1 MLLRRITYLVLLV
14 LIFSGCSKTSF
25 IGKRF
30 DNFNAYYNT
39 FYNAK
44 KQYRSGVEALE
55 RASELEIDRNQYLD
69 IFITPAR
76 VSNQNNFNDAIKK
89 SADVLR
95 ENPGS
100 KWVDDALMLIG
111 KSYFYLQ
118 NYVGAEQKFQE
129 IISLGGD
136 LEDEA
141 RFWLARTLIASNSFS
156 RASDHLEVSLNRE
169 GRSSRWESMFRMAL
183 GELYV
188 KQEAWGEAAGEL
200 ELSLQNAKDK
210 NFAARAQFLLGQL
223 YEKLEQHDN
232 AGQAYKRVLRFKP
245 DYSLAYAAKISQVRV
260 EGQYGDATQALR
272 LLRSMERD
280 DKNFDNRA
288 ELLMQRGRIYQAM
301 GDADRAYNTYDALL
315 FPDDQTMNTSRV
327 RGPVHYALGELYRD
341 DYFDFSFAAAHFDT
355 ARTSLSQLNRTSG
368 ANGRQVQYA
377 PEALIDSERQ
387 AEVFGSFATVYDEIA
402 HFDSLLWLGT
412 MDQEGF
418 DAFILELRRERAEE
432 MAAQQ
437 REIAKRQ
444 AEQQFQNLN
453 NNVRQGPQKQIDGAT
468 GNQGSSEQGFLFH
481 KDRIRVQE
489 GRVSFITRW
498 GERPR
503 VPNWR
508 RLDAIRNAT
517 SNAEDGGVA
526 DAVENAELLITE
538 ASNELLPEIDYSDV
552 PREPDQQTA
561 MREQRALVQYEL
573 GNVLF
578 LAMERPD
585 SAATWY
591 RMVIDEAGDQP
602 VAQRAFYA
610 LAEVQRALGDTDSA
624 NRLYTEVLERYP
636 ESDFADQVR
645 ERLGLPPVQYQSTD
659 SLALAEA
666 AYKSAYQLWQSHQY
680 EQAVTDMVML
690 ASNHAMPDMVPKAL
704 LATGSIYL
712 EWAARDRLDVHAL
725 PLPAVPDS
733 LLLEQGLVD
742 STIYSQPVRV
752 PTNIEELDEE
762 SPALSNAAVQNA
774 LASLNEA
781 DSLRAISD
789 NLYNLSDS
797 LYVVSDSYYGQSSE
811 LQAVSD
817 SLYQVSEKL
826 QLRSDSLFA
835 RADALDRVVD
845 EQLLASGIS
854 LDRNGLR
861 NLAGSNTS
869 QDTTGG
875 GDTMLMPGRKSLKL
889 DRLFSTIKERFPQSP
904 HAQYADQ
911 MLRAIIELRPGQ
923 DTTIVQAL
931 AQEDLQKELDAMT
944 PEEKHLLMPGE
955 MDTSGKGWTLIVASF
970 SEEER
975 ANVVME
981 EYKAKGYKSAVIQ
994 GATRFRVA
1002 VGQFPTLEEAR
1013 SGLEAYKEELPP
1025 TTWFLDIEKPR

>member
-1 MLLRRITYLVLLV
+1 MLLRRVSYLVLL
-14 LIFSGCSKTSF
+14 LLFLTGCSKTSF

-44 KQYRSGVEALE
+44 KLYRSGVETLE
-55 RASELEIDRNQYLD
+55 RASEQEIDRNQYLAV
-69 IFITPAR
+69 FITPSR

-95 ENPGS
+95 ENPNS

-141 RFWLARTLIASNSFS
+141 RFWLARTLIASNSYS
-156 RASDHLEVSLNRE
+156 RAADHLEVSLNRE
-169 GRSSRWESMFRMAL
+169 GRSARWESMFRMAL

-245 DYSLAYAAKISQVRV
+245 DYPLAYAAQISQVRV
-260 EGQYGDATQALR
+260 EGQYGDPDQALR

-288 ELLMQRGRIYQAM
+288 ELAMQRGRIYQAM
-301 GDADRAYNTYDALL
+301 GDPDRAYDAYDALL
-315 FPDDQTMNTSRV
+315 YPDDPTMNTSRV

-341 DYFDFSFAAAHFDT
+341 SYLDFSFAAAHFDT
-355 ARTSLSQLNRTSG
+355 ARTSLSQLTRTANAG
-368 ANGRQVQYA
+368 NGRQTQFA
-377 PEALIDSERQ
+377 PEALTDSERQ
-387 AEVFGSFATVYDEIA
+387 SEIFGSFASVYDEVA
-402 HFDSLLWLGT
+402 HFDSLLWLGS
-412 MDQEGF
+412 MDQEAF

-432 MAAQQ
+432 MVAQQ
-437 REIAKRQ
+437 RELARRQ
-444 AEQQFQNLN
+444 AEQQFQNLS

-489 GRVSFITRW
+489 GRISFITRW

-517 SNAEDGGVA
+517 EDVGNGDNGDAAE
-526 DAVENAELLITE
+526 NTELLIAET
-538 ASNELLPEIDYSDV
+538 SNELLPEIDYSDV
-552 PREPDQQTA
+552 PREPDQQEA
-561 MREQRALVQYEL
+561 MKAQRALVQYEL

-624 NRLYTEVLERYP
+624 NRLYSEVLERYP

-645 ERLGLPPVQYQSTD
+645 DRLGLPPVEHQSTD

-666 AYKSAYQLWQSHQY
+666 AYDRAYQLWQNRQY
-680 EQAVTDMVML
+680 ERAVTDMVML
-690 ASNHAMPDMVPKAL
+690 ASNHTMPEMVPKAL

-733 LLLEQGLVD
+733 LLFKQGLVD
-742 STIYSQPVRV
+742 STIYSRPVQIPV
-752 PTNIEELDEE
+752 SAGEPDDLKPE
-762 SPALSNAAVQNA
+762 LSNAFVQKA
-774 LASLNEA
+774 LAALNEA
-781 DSLRAISD
+781 DSLRIVSD
-789 NLYNLSDS
+789 GLYNLSDS
-797 LYVVSDSYYGQSSE
+797 LYIVSDSYYGQNAE
-811 LQAVSD
+811 LQTVSD
-817 SLYQVSEKL
+817 SLYNVSEKL

-835 RADALDRVVD
+835 RADALDAIVD
-845 EQLLASGIS
+845 QQLLESGTS
-854 LDRNGLR
+854 LGRDELR
-861 NLAGSNTS
+861 SLAGS
-869 QDTTGG
+869 DGG
-875 GDTMLMPGRKSLKL
+875 EGEAGREELIMPGARSLKL
-889 DRLFSTIKERFPQSP
+889 DRLFSAVKERFPQSP

-911 MLRAIIELRPGQ
+911 MLRAIVELRPGQ
-923 DTTIVQAL
+923 DTTIVQELAL
-931 AQEDLQKELDAMT
+931 EDLQSELDAMT
-944 PEEKHLLMPGE
+944 PEERYLRIPGE
-955 MDTSGKGWTLIVASF
+955 IDTSGKGWTLIVASF

-975 ANVVME
+975 ASVVME

-1002 VGQFPTLEEAR
+1002 VGQFPTLDDAR
-1013 SGLEAYKEELPP
+1013 SGLEAFKEELPP

>member
-1 MLLRRITYLVLLV
+1 MLLRRLSYLLL
-14 LIFSGCSKTSF
+14 LLLFLTGCGKTSF
-25 IGKRF
+25 IGKRY

-44 KQYRSGVEALE
+44 KLYRSGVETLE
-55 RASELEIDRNQYLD
+55 RASEQEIDRNQYLPV
-69 IFITPAR
+69 FITPSR
-76 VSNQNNFNDAIKK
+76 VSNQTSFNDAIKK

-95 ENPGS
+95 ENPNS

-156 RASDHLEVSLNRE
+156 RAADHLEVSLNRE

-200 ELSLQNAKDK
+200 ERSLQNARDK

-223 YEKLEQHDN
+223 YEKLEQHEN
-232 AGQAYKRVLRFKP
+232 ASQAYKRVLRFKP
-245 DYSLAYAAKISQVRV
+245 DYSLAYAAQISQVRV
-260 EGQYGDATQALR
+260 EGRYGNANQALR
-272 LLRSMERD
+272 LLRGMERD

-288 ELLMQRGRIYQAM
+288 ELAMHRGRIYQAM
-301 GDADRAYNTYDALL
+301 GDPDRAFDTYDALL
-315 FPDDQTMNTSRV
+315 FPDDPTMNTSRV

-341 DYFDFSFAAAHFDT
+341 NYLDFSFAAAHFDT
-355 ARTSLSQLNRTSG
+355 ARTSLSQITRT
-368 ANGRQVQYA
+368 ANANNGRQMQFA

-387 AEVFGSFATVYDEIA
+387 AEVFGSFAAVYDEIA
-402 HFDSLLWLGT
+402 HFDSLLYLGT
-412 MDQEGF
+412 MDQEAF
-418 DAFILELRRERAEE
+418 DDFILELRRERAEE

-444 AEQQFQNLN
+444 TEQQFQNLSN
-453 NNVRQGPQKQIDGAT
+453 SVSQGPQKQIDGAT

-481 KDRIRVQE
+481 KDRIRIQE
-489 GRVSFITRW
+489 GRVNFITRW

-508 RLDAIRNAT
+508 RLDAIQNAT
-517 SNAEDGGVA
+517 AETGGGNS
-526 DAVENAELLITE
+526 DAFENTEMLIAE
-538 ASNELLPEIDYSDV
+538 ASNELLPAIDYTDV
-552 PREPDQQTA
+552 PREADQQVA
-561 MREQRALVQYEL
+561 MKAQRALVQYEL

-610 LAEVQRALGDTDSA
+610 LAEVQRALGDSDSA

-645 ERLGLPPVQYQSTD
+645 DRLGLPPVQHQSTD

-666 AYKSAYQLWQSHQY
+666 AYESAYRLWQSHQY
-680 EQAVTDMVML
+680 EQAVTDMVLL
-690 ASNHAMPDMVPKAL
+690 ASNHTTPDMVPKAL

-733 LLLEQGLVD
+733 LLFKQGLVD
-742 STIYSQPVRV
+742 STIYNQQVPIPVTTVQQDLVRS
-752 PTNIEELDEE
+752 E
-762 SPALSNAAVQNA
+762 LSNPSVQKA
-774 LASLNEA
+774 LTMLNEA
-781 DSLRAISD
+781 DSLRIISD
-789 NLYNLSDS
+789 GLYNLSDS
-797 LYVVSDSYYGQSSE
+797 LYIVSDSYYGQNAD

-826 QLRSDSLFA
+826 QLRSDSLFSKA
-835 RADALDRVVD
+835 GTLEELAERQLRESGVSIDKNALRD
-845 EQLLASGIS
+845 LAASGI
-854 LDRNGLR
+854 
-861 NLAGSNTS
+861 AAK
-869 QDTTGG
+869 
-875 GDTMLMPGRKSLKL
+875 GDSVEAVSMPGTRSLKL
-889 DRLFSTIKERFPQSP
+889 DRLFSTVKERFPQSP
-904 HAQYADQ
+904 HAQFADQ
-911 MLRAIIELRPGQ
+911 MLRAIVELRPGQ
-923 DTTIVQAL
+923 DTTIVQVL
-931 AQEDLQKELDAMT
+931 AEEDLQKELDAMT
-944 PEEKHLLMPGE
+944 PEERYLLKPGE
-955 MDTSGKGWTLIVASF
+955 IDTSGQGWTLIVASF

-981 EYKAKGYKSAVIQ
+981 EYAVKGYKSAVIQ

-1013 SGLEAYKEELPP
+1013 SGLESFKEALPP